1 MSDSASAAAKA
12 ASHPVPPETA
22 RSDSRSA
29 YPDPGAWDSI
39 RPMATREDRDL
50 GMTRPIPRRD
60 FIGGVAAG
68 AAGAWLG
75 LGEGLA
81 AAPEAVRTPE
91 APPDDYPPARTGLR
105 GQYPGSFEY
114 AHRARDG
121 GYATITD
128 ALDTGEVY
136 DLVVVGAGISGL
148 SAAYFF
154 RQAVGGDRRILLLD
168 NHDDFGGH
176 AKRNEFQ
183 HDGRTFIGY
192 GGTQSIETPF
202 PYSFVAKALLRDLG
216 IDVSRY
222 GEFVDRGLYPKLGLS
237 RGVFYDRETW
247 GEDRLV
253 AGYHE
258 RPWDEFF
265 AEAPAPLEV
274 RRELARI
281 HATKEDFLPGLAAA
295 EKRARLEKTSYQD
308 YLTGIARLPPAALP
322 FFAGMGFRNNMRMDT
337 APALKAAQYGAPGFD
352 GLGLEDEL
360 PFDEAGYNFHFP
372 DGGATVA
379 RLLVSRLVPK
389 AIPGPQ
395 DMETIVRARV
405 RYAALDE
412 PGEPVRLRLE
422 STVVRLEHDGPPE
435 RARAARVAY
444 VRDGRLHTVAG
455 RNVVL
460 ACFNSIVRFLVP
472 ELPEAQKQA
481 LAYAVKVPM
490 MYSNVLVRTWRAFE
504 KLRVS
509 AVSAPG
515 MYHTSASLD
524 FPVSMGGYR
533 CSRSPTEPIVVHLVR
548 NPNRPG
554 RPRKEQQRLGMQ
566 EMLATPFETIER
578 ETRRQLA
585 RVLGPG
591 GFDPAADVLAFT
603 ANRWPHGYAY
613 TYDTLGDPDVP
624 DAERPHVLGRR
635 PFGRVTIANSDAG
648 AAAFI
653 NVAIDEA
660 HRAVQELLA
669 RHGLK

>member
-1 MSDSASAAAKA
+1 MS
-12 ASHPVPPETA
+12 
-22 RSDSRSA
+22 
-29 YPDPGAWDSI
+29 
-39 RPMATREDRDL
+39 TREDRDL
-50 GMTRPIPRRD
+50 GLFRRIPRRD
-60 FIGGVAAG
+60 FIGGLAAG

-75 LGEGLA
+75 LANDALA
-81 AAPEAVRTPE
+81 ARAGETKPE
-91 APPDDYPPARTGLR
+91 PPADDYPPARTGLR
-105 GQYPGSFEY
+105 GQYPGSFEH

-121 GYATITD
+121 GYANVAD
-128 ALDTGEVY
+128 AVDTGEAY

-176 AKRNEFQ
+176 AKRNEFR
-183 HDGRTFIGY
+183 HEGRLFIGY

-202 PYSFVAKALLRDLG
+202 PYSFVAKSLVRELG

-222 GEFVDRGLYPKLGLS
+222 GKFVDRGLYERLGLS
-237 RGVFYDRETW
+237 RGVFFDRESW

-253 AGYHE
+253 AGYQK
-258 RPWDEFF
+258 RPWDAFF
-265 AEAPAPLEV
+265 ADAPAPPEI
-274 RRELARI
+274 RRELVRI
-281 HATKEDFLPGLAAA
+281 HATTEDFLPGLSAA

-308 YLTGIARLPPAALP
+308 YLTGIARLPAAALP

-337 APALKAAQYGAPGFD
+337 APAWKAAQYGAPGFA
-352 GLGLEDEL
+352 GLALEEEL
-360 PFDEAGYNFHFP
+360 PFDEASYNFHFP
-372 DGGATVA
+372 DGGATIA

-395 DMETIVRARV
+395 DMETIVHARV
-405 RYAALDE
+405 RYGDLDQ

-422 STVVRLEHDGPPE
+422 STAVRVLHDGPPE
-435 RARAARVAY
+435 RARTARVAY
-444 VRDGRLHTVAG
+444 VRDGRLQTVSA

-472 ELPEAQKQA
+472 ELPDAQKQA

-490 MYSNVLVRTWRAFE
+490 MYSNVFVRSWRAFE

-509 AVSAPG
+509 LVSAPG
-515 MYHTSASLD
+515 LYHTSASLD

-533 CSRSPTEPIVVHLVR
+533 CSQTPAEPIVVHLVR

-554 RPRKEQQRLGMQ
+554 LPRKEQQRAGMQ

-585 RVLGPG
+585 RMLGPG
-591 GFDPAADVLAFT
+591 GFDPAADILAFT

-624 DAERPHVLGRR
+624 DEERPHMRGRR

-648 AAAFI
+648 AGAFI